1 MLTWPI
7 VVDLKGKGLKFLK
20 KISFLSKREP
30 FFSSLS
36 LNFSE
41 HQVLMRVTTSTL
53 EIGESAN

>member
-7 VVDLKGKGLKFLK
+7 VVDLKGKGLKFL
-20 KISFLSKREP
+20 SKREP

-36 LNFSE
+36 LNFSG